1 MRPRRGKWLA
11 LVATGFVVSA
21 APGTAQSSIGTVR
34 IEGAQI
40 QGTVS
45 VSGGRAM
52 LQNTATVS
60 AGAAASDIA
69 LSRGGTVR
77 VCAGSVVALSRSNA
91 TAAGTPLLIALQRGA
106 VEIQESAL
114 RADAVLTPD
123 LRLEMSGGTPLD
135 LRVRVNQAGDT
146 CVENL
151 GRNAPILHVTEQ
163 FSGAG
168 YLVKAGQRVLF
179 EHGSVREVVDRQ
191 SFGCGCPKA
200 GGKDDFPEAVSA
212 GMAQPEIPAVKPGDT
227 HMQVSAGMDYNGQT
241 RAASGPPNPDGSVP
255 VTTAQPAAT
264 TPAVNTAASAATS
277 PKQPGSGPFSAL
289 GRFFHR
295 LFHGG
300 N

>member
-1 MRPRRGKWLA
+1 MRVSVWMGGMVALA
-11 LVATGFVVSA
+11 ASTA
-21 APGTAQSSIGTVR
+21 AQSTIGTVR
-34 IEGAQI
+34 TDGAQI

-45 VSGGRAM
+45 INGGRAT

-60 AGAAASDIA
+60 AGGAASEIA

-106 VEIQESAL
+106 VEIQDSAL
-114 RADAVLTPD
+114 RADAILTPD
-123 LRLEMSGGTPLD
+123 LRLEMSDGEPLD
-135 LRVRVNQAGDT
+135 LHVRVNQSGDT

-151 GRNAPILHVTEQ
+151 GKNAPILHVTEQ

-191 SFGCGCPKA
+191 GFGCGCPKA

-212 GMAQPEIPAVKPGDT
+212 GMTQPAIPAVKPGDT
-227 HMQVSAGMDYNGQT
+227 HVQVSTGMDYNGQT
-241 RAASGPPNPDGSVP
+241 QTASGPPNPDGSM
-255 VTTAQPAAT
+255 PAT
-264 TPAVNTAASAATS
+264 TAASTTAASTTAAPAVAAKVQTRQS
-277 PKQPGSGPFSAL
+277 GGPFAAI

-295 LFHGG
+295 LFGG
-300 N
+300 GS

>member
-1 MRPRRGKWLA
+1 MPRRLGTRVALLLA
-11 LVATGFVVSA
+11 GMMLPVVSMS
-21 APGTAQSSIGTVR
+21 AQSTIGTVR
-34 IEGAQI
+34 TEGAQI

-45 VSGGRAM
+45 INGGRAV
-52 LQNTATVS
+52 LQNTVTVS
-60 AGAAASDIA
+60 AGATASDIA
-69 LSRGGTVR
+69 LSRGGAVR

-106 VEIQESAL
+106 VEIEDTAL

-123 LRLEMSGGTPLD
+123 LRLEMSEGVPLD

-151 GRNAPILHVTEQ
+151 GKNAPILHVTEQ

-168 YLVKAGQRVLF
+168 YLVKSGQRVLF

-191 SFGCGCPKA
+191 NFGCGCPKP

-212 GMAQPEIPAVKPGDT
+212 GMAQPEVPAIKPGDT
-227 HMQVSAGMDYNGQT
+227 HVQVSTGMDYNGQT
-241 RAASGPPNPDGSVP
+241 QTASGPPNPDGSMP
-255 VTTAQPAAT
+255 ST
-264 TPAVNTAASAATS
+264 TAASAAVAS
-277 PKQPGSGPFSAL
+277 PATAAKTQKQQGSNPFAAI

-295 LFHGG
+295 LFGG
-300 N
+300 GS